1 MPVCLCLCTFIEIRR
16 GTKNLDLVLCT
27 VVYIGLGKTSVTI
40 WTISSVENWGNH
52 WGKWTILRSF
62 QDHMGDPA
70 WWHWGCN
77 LTAYRAHVLSLSPLR
92 AYLVVGTTDRSVFQ
106 PDGEVQTTNSVRR
119 SRQVWVSDHDSWE
132 IWDKY
137 MGLYGKRKC
146 NYTFISYYCCTG
158 WTESGIHIPAWRR
171 LEVKKCP
178 DHCWRF
184 QPRSISHLKVLL

>member
-1 MPVCLCLCTFIEIRR
+1 MFAFAGVKTGWDKRKEQRCLLVLCLLWWKTGWDKRKKQKMPVCLCLCTFIEIRR

-77 LTAYRAHVLSLSPLR
+77 LTAYKWLAFIFKIKSSNLIEYSWCISICDDIRSSCQIKMESYFYSL
-92 AYLVVGTTDRSVFQ
+92 
-106 PDGEVQTTNSVRR
+106 
-119 SRQVWVSDHDSWE
+119 
-132 IWDKY
+132 
-137 MGLYGKRKC
+137 
-146 NYTFISYYCCTG
+146 
-158 WTESGIHIPAWRR
+158 
-171 LEVKKCP
+171 
-178 DHCWRF
+178 
-184 QPRSISHLKVLL
+184 

>member
-1 MPVCLCLCTFIEIRR
+1 MFAFAGIKTGWDKRKEQRCLLVLCLLCWKTGWDKRKKQKMPVCLCLCTFIEIRR

-77 LTAYRAHVLSLSPLR
+77 LTAYTRQWSDLGLIIFFII
-92 AYLVVGTTDRSVFQ
+92 AYMFSNNYIWRYY
-106 PDGEVQTTNSVRR
+106 
-119 SRQVWVSDHDSWE
+119 SRYV
-132 IWDKY
+132 IR
-137 MGLYGKRKC
+137 M
-146 NYTFISYYCCTG
+146 
-158 WTESGIHIPAWRR
+158 
-171 LEVKKCP
+171 
-178 DHCWRF
+178 
-184 QPRSISHLKVLL
+184 

>member
-1 MPVCLCLCTFIEIRR
+1 MFAFAGVKTGWDKGKEQRCLLVLCLLCWKTGWDKRKKQKMPVCLCLCTFIEIRR

-77 LTAYRAHVLSLSPLR
+77 LTAYSPRPFFANWLH
-92 AYLVVGTTDRSVFQ
+92 S
-106 PDGEVQTTNSVRR
+106 
-119 SRQVWVSDHDSWE
+119 
-132 IWDKY
+132 IWPTKL
-137 MGLYGKRKC
+137 ML
-146 NYTFISYYCCTG
+146 
-158 WTESGIHIPAWRR
+158 
-171 LEVKKCP
+171 
-178 DHCWRF
+178 
-184 QPRSISHLKVLL
+184 SISWWLFNYDQGVDEIQYDTMLYIDVQVPRCDNN

>member
-77 LTAYRAHVLSLSPLR
+77 LTAYTPPTPKQKLVPCASLMSTIPLCKPSHTKIEVFSTIFNKGRGVLQILKGLLALKLTKNGIER
-92 AYLVVGTTDRSVFQ
+92 WKIDMIGLVKG
-106 PDGEVQTTNSVRR
+106 
-119 SRQVWVSDHDSWE
+119 
-132 IWDKY
+132 IKY
-137 MGLYGKRKC
+137 YQQWSS
-146 NYTFISYYCCTG
+146 F
-158 WTESGIHIPAWRR
+158 
-171 LEVKKCP
+171 
-178 DHCWRF
+178 
-184 QPRSISHLKVLL
+184 